1 MNGVN
6 HKRLMIKYVQSIN
19 NIGLIIIE
27 VIKGILSSDD
37 IILIINRY
45 EEL

>member
-37 IILIINRY
+37 IILIINRH